1 MSYLVIIVLTRR
13 PEALPARSRDLS
25 SDHASET
32 VAYRRKNFVVPIC
45 TQRVG
50 VSRYL
55 VVSFYVRTHSKPLTI
70 GWKRLHCAGTHSK
83 PFLICME
90 TRWGNY

>member
-32 VAYRRKNFVVPIC
+32 VAYRRKSFVVPS
-45 TQRVG
+45 TG
-50 VSRYL
+50 SYESL
-55 VVSFYVRTHSKPLTI
+55 SSSFILRHNSLKTPLDWLNTFA
-70 GWKRLHCAGTHSK
+70 CAGSHSK
-83 PFLICME
+83 PFLI
-90 TRWGNY
+90 G